1 MKSLRIEMK
10 RLSFIICHLSF
21 SIALAFTAC
30 SSSDDIIDEQPVNP
44 TEPKTYTMTIQA
56 TKGGE
61 SREQNGTRSSS
72 AEAQP
77 ALGEAK
83 GGATTRAL
91 SLSGKTLTATWKTGE
106 TVDVYKVT
114 DDNGV
119 NEYTSVGTLSAQA
132 DGETATLSGNLT
144 GTFAKNDILALFFNG
159 GVLDY
164 GGQTGTLENIASKYD
179 YATATAEVSAV
190 DGSTITVVNAED
202 KAETIPFDNQQAIVK
217 FTLKDKT
224 TGDPISMK
232 SLRLHDANNH
242 IIDISDF
249 LNESDHMGDIVV
261 TRSTAGSEFYVA
273 IKTEEDYVEPN
284 LVPSSLDLTLTAI
297 GDNNNPSVT
306 PDIYTYTKSGVQFEC
321 GKYYEITVKMT
332 KQAENVVSLTWI
344 GSHSYN
350 YSHSYTAQTGDVLT
364 GVATDYD
371 DPDDDTKDT
380 SANIEIKIADGA
392 IVTLRDMTLDGS
404 NASSERAGITCE
416 GDATIILEGTN
427 SVTGFDSGYPGISVP
442 EGKTLTIQGD
452 GSLTV
457 RSNGA
462 AAGIGASGGACGNIV
477 INSGTVT
484 AYAYT
489 NYEGSTWGAGI
500 GGCRADCG
508 DITINGGTVTACGG
522 WGGAGIGSGYGG
534 ACGNITINGGSVTAT
549 GGGNA
554 AGIGG
559 GMWGRCGNITIAKTI
574 TSVSATKGNNTSSD
588 YNKYTDAFSIGIG
601 GDYTDY
607 HDLMIC
613 ACGTI
618 TFDTQ
623 SFTPTKHLGDDNH
636 DNSWTYSPEPASGTY
651 GGLTLTI
658 SGDTWTLTPAN

>member
-1 MKSLRIEMK
+1 MKI
-10 RLSFIICHLSF
+10 FIKTTGWLAMAA
-21 SIALAFTAC
+21 ALTLGTAAC
-30 SSSDDIIDEQPVNP
+30 SSDDDVITEQPVNP
-44 TEPKTYTMTIQA
+44 TEPKTYTLTIQA
-56 TKGGE
+56 SKGENKGGDAA
-61 SREQNGTRSSS
+61 S
-72 AEAQP
+72 
-77 ALGEAK
+77 
-83 GGATTRAL
+83 TRAL
-91 SLSGKTLTATWKTGE
+91 SYSGNALIATWKTGE
-106 TVDVYKVT
+106 TVKVYKVT
-114 DDNGV
+114 QSNGNDV
-119 NEYTSVGTLSAQA
+119 YTSIGTLTAQGNGA
-132 DGETATLSGNLT
+132 TATLSGSLT
-144 GTFAKNDILALFFNG
+144 GDIALNDHLALFFIG

-164 GGQTGTLENIASKYD
+164 RDQTGTLDNISSKYD
-179 YATATAEVSAV
+179 YATAYTEVSKV
-190 DGSTITVVNAED
+190 DGSNITVVDAGTKD
-202 KAETIPFDNQQAIVK
+202 ETIPFDNQQAIVK
-217 FTLKDKT
+217 FTLKDN
-224 TGDPISMK
+224 TGNPISMK
-232 SLRLHDANNH
+232 SLRLHDANDH

-249 LNESDHMGDIVV
+249 LNETDHMGDITV

-284 LVPSSLDLTLTAI
+284 LVPSSLNLTLTAT
-297 GDNNNPSVT
+297 DDT
-306 PDIYTYTKSGVQFEC
+306 DIYTYTKSGVQFEC

-371 DPDDDTKDT
+371 DPYDDTKDT
-380 SANIEIKIADGA
+380 SDDIEIRIADGA

-404 NASSERAGITCE
+404 LNPSSQRAGITCE

-427 SVTGFDSGYPGISVP
+427 SVTGFHSGYPGISVP
-442 EGKTLTIQGD
+442 AGKTLTIQGD

-457 RSNGA
+457 RSRGA

-489 NYEGSTWGAGI
+489 NYEGSNWGAGI
-500 GGCRADCG
+500 GGCQADCG
-508 DITINGGTVTACGG
+508 DITINGGTVTAYGG

-534 ACGNITINGGSVTAT
+534 ACGNITINRGTVMAT
-549 GGGNA
+549 GGENA

-559 GMWGRCGNITIAKTI
+559 GLWGSCGNITIANTI
-574 TSVSATKGNNTSSD
+574 TSVSATKGNTTNA
-588 YNKYTDAFSIGIG
+588 NEYTDAFSIGIG
-601 GDYTDY
+601 GDNTYY
-607 HDLMIC
+607 RDLMIC

-618 TFDTQ
+618 IFDTQ

-636 DNSWTYSPEPASGTY
+636 DNSWTYLPEPVSGTSY

-658 SGDTWTLTPAN
+658 SDKTWTLVPTTTP

>member
-1 MKSLRIEMK
+1 MKKDIRTLAA
-10 RLSFIICHLSF
+10 LL
-21 SIALAFTAC
+21 IASATFAAC
-30 SSSDDIIDEQPVNP
+30 SSSDDNIIEEQPVNP
-44 TEPKTYTMTIQA
+44 TAPKTYTMTIQA
-56 TKGGE
+56 SKGDAA
-61 SREQNGTRSSS
+61 GTR
-72 AEAQP
+72 
-77 ALGEAK
+77 G
-83 GGATTRAL
+83 L
-91 SLSGKTLTATWKTGE
+91 SLDGSTLNATWKTGE
-106 TVDVYKVT
+106 TVKVYKVT
-114 DDNGV
+114 QLNGNDV
-119 NEYTSVGTLSAQA
+119 YTSIGTLTAQGNGA
-132 DGETATLSGNLT
+132 TATLSGSLT
-144 GTFAKNDILALFFNG
+144 GDIALNDHLALFFIG

-164 GGQTGTLENIASKYD
+164 RDQTGTLDNISSKYD

-190 DGSTITVVNAED
+190 DGSTITVVDAVTKN
-202 KAETIPFDNQQAIVK
+202 ETVPFNNLQTIVK

-224 TGDPISMK
+224 TGNPISMK
-232 SLRLHDANNH
+232 SLRLHDANDH

-249 LNESDHMGDIVV
+249 LNETDHKGDITV
-261 TRSTAGSEFYVA
+261 TRSTAGSEFFVA
-273 IKTEEDYVEPN
+273 IKTEEDYVDPN
-284 LVPSSLDLTLTAI
+284 LVPSSLNLTLTAT
-297 GDNNNPSVT
+297 DDT
-306 PDIYTYTKSGVQFEC
+306 DIYTYTKSGVQFEC

-371 DPDDDTKDT
+371 DPYDDTKDT
-380 SANIEIKIADGA
+380 SADIEIRIADGA

-404 NASSERAGITCE
+404 LYDSSHRAGINCE

-427 SVTGFDSGYPGISVP
+427 SVTGFHSGYHGISVP
-442 EGKTLTIQGD
+442 AGKTLTIQGD

-457 RSNGA
+457 RSRGA

-508 DITINGGTVTACGG
+508 DITINGGTVTAYGG
-522 WGGAGIGSGYGG
+522 WGGAGIGSGNGG
-534 ACGNITINGGSVTAT
+534 ACGNITINRGTVMAT
-549 GGGNA
+549 GGENT

-559 GMWGRCGNITIAKTI
+559 GLWGRCGNITIANTI
-574 TSVSATKGNNTSSD
+574 TSVSATRGNNTSSD
-588 YNKYTDAFSIGIG
+588 SNKYTDAFSIGIG
-601 GDYTDY
+601 GDYTY
-607 HDLMIC
+607 YLDLMSC
-613 ACGTI
+613 SCGTI

-623 SFTPTKHLGDDNH
+623 SFTPEKHLGDADH
-636 DNSWTYSPEPASGTY
+636 DNSWTYLPEPVSGTSY

-658 SGDTWTLTPAN
+658 SDKTWTLVPTTTP